1 MLSFPLFLGEE
12 LPQALKGCPAS
23 KDPVRRTD
31 RPTFKI
37 GLIVIGLLQEGLE
50 VVEDFL
56 LPQVVK
62 DFLCVVFPGQ
72 SFSGKQS
79 DKPLRT
85 LPPSVPHIPHTH
97 PTDQSTGRQTFRPSV
112 SWEVSA
118 LCWSPGLLPTLRAQ
132 ASSVPGALRE
142 SF

>member
-1 MLSFPLFLGEE
+1 M
-12 LPQALKGCPAS
+12 PQALKGCPAS

-97 PTDQSTGRQTFRPSV
+97 PTDQSTGRQTFSILGSECTVLVPRPASNTQGSGFFCAWCPQGV
-112 SWEVSA
+112 LLASWFQVH
-118 LCWSPGLLPTLRAQ
+118 PH
-132 ASSVPGALRE
+132 
-142 SF
+142 